1 MFCVIPPLKFAWPH
15 ESFSSESIS
24 LDTEADYFSDVYKCR
39 YFYDT
44 DQPNKT
50 HSASLKVLPQII
62 SPNFLKG
69 MRFLAGDTGVRG
81 ESLRCHPAVILIWVA
96 LKGNN

>member
-1 MFCVIPPLKFAWPH
+1 MSVCKHCPTEDTGRGWDLCLWEECFVFCVMPPLTFAWPH
-15 ESFSSESIS
+15 ESFSSKSIS
-24 LDTEADYFSDVYKCR
+24 LDAGADRFSDVYKRR

-50 HSASLKVLPQII
+50 QSASLKVLLQII

-69 MRFLAGDTGVRG
+69 MRFFGV
-81 ESLRCHPAVILIWVA
+81 
-96 LKGNN
+96 

>member
-1 MFCVIPPLKFAWPH
+1 MLVGGVFCVIPPLKFAWPH
-15 ESFSSESIS
+15 ESFSSKSIS
-24 LDTEADYFSDVYKCR
+24 LDAGADCFSDVCKHR

-50 HSASLKVLPQII
+50 QSASLKVLLQII

-69 MRFLAGDTGVRG
+69 MRFFGSTDWRMRR
-81 ESLRCHPAVILIWVA
+81 EISAVSPQ
-96 LKGNN
+96 